1 METPVACFTRFGAFP
16 RGTVRNALRIFDS
29 LGRNPGE
36 VPPRENNPPDC
47 FLSPLLRL
55 LTLLSSWDSVPHPA
69 SLLKEGKY
77 VLQTY
82 SENFPPPTAR
92 TCASLLHKRERQLTA
107 PKRDSRA
114 QALCRARAPASCTS
128 VSASSPLQSA
138 NEKFFACFFKKEQ
151 RAGRH
156 KLSARAANSLFAPKF
171 CGVSRSARLKSSLP
185 TFFQESRVA
194 HRRCDLYSFPPFGET
209 KKGDNILCPTTPTG
223 WNLPGK

>member
-92 TCASLLHKRERQLTA
+92 TCASLSHRR
-107 PKRDSRA
+107 
-114 QALCRARAPASCTS
+114 
-128 VSASSPLQSA
+128 
-138 NEKFFACFFKKEQ
+138 
-151 RAGRH
+151 
-156 KLSARAANSLFAPKF
+156 
-171 CGVSRSARLKSSLP
+171 GVSRRSKARMKSSVP
-185 TFFQESRVA
+185 AFSRKNSVPGGISCQRGPQIRFSHPSSA
-194 HRRCDLYSFPPFGET
+194 ASAAVRDSKVLCLLSFKKVGWHTEGVSLHVFPVWERRERRDVS
-209 KKGDNILCPTTPTG
+209 LCPTTPTG

>member
-1 METPVACFTRFGAFP
+1 METPVACFTRFGTFP

-107 PKRDSRA
+107 PKRDSKV
-114 QALCRARAPASCTS
+114 LCLLS
-128 VSASSPLQSA
+128 
-138 NEKFFACFFKKEQ
+138 FKKVGWHTE
-151 RAGRH
+151 
-156 KLSARAANSLFAPKF
+156 
-171 CGVSRSARLKSSLP
+171 GVSLHVFPAW
-185 TFFQESRVA
+185 E
-194 HRRCDLYSFPPFGET
+194 RRERRDVS
-209 KKGDNILCPTTPTG
+209 LCPTTPTG

>member
-92 TCASLLHKRERQLTA
+92 TCASLSHRRGA
-107 PKRDSRA
+107 SR
-114 QALCRARAPASCTS
+114 RSKARMKSSLPAFSR
-128 VSASSPLQSA
+128 
-138 NEKFFACFFKKEQ
+138 KKQ

-156 KLSARAANSLFAPKF
+156 KLSARAAISLFAPKF

-194 HRRCDLYSFPPFGET
+194 HRRCVLTRLSRLGKTGKERCFPMS
-209 KKGDNILCPTTPTG
+209 DNANRVEFTREIEKRLHHHHPQHGSHP
-223 WNLPGK
+223 L